1 MTPEKR
7 GARHRAPAGGPRTA
21 LGTKVSWRARRQV
34 ARLSGPATS
43 FSALPLP
50 QDTTRRRQKGL
61 LSDLPKVPERAV
73 TKQLKSAIPLPA
85 CGRQD
90 SPLVGCSG
98 LSRVRPASANIGQ
111 RCLVRRY
118 QRRGK
123 VECCRLIRVQSC
135 VLISAYMRNTL
146 PLSPPAGVRKGVMLH
161 PARLEFSERLL
172 EERHMPIKPAGQH
185 LTPAVFVKGSCVF
198 AYVVKQ
204 AL

>member
-1 MTPEKR
+1 MLPQGVPAPHWGPKFR
-7 GARHRAPAGGPRTA
+7 GAHAGRSRGSP
-21 LGTKVSWRARRQV
+21 
-34 ARLSGPATS
+34 ARLPAS
-43 FSALPLP
+43 LQLPLP

-73 TKQLKSAIPLPA
+73 TKQLKSAIPLSA

-111 RCLVRRY
+111 CCLVRRY

-161 PARLEFSERLL
+161 PARLEFSDCW
-172 EERHMPIKPAGQH
+172 K
-185 LTPAVFVKGSCVF
+185 KGTRPLNQLGSI
-198 AYVVKQ
+198 
-204 AL
+204 